1 MKRIRRTQVRE
12 HGAKALYRFT
22 SEYEEEPRRLKL
34 EINCN
39 EHFNVLDWVDFP
51 SEINI
56 PWFSG
61 KTAITTYSI
70 NELLGTKLR
79 AIYQRSKGRDIV
91 DLDYSRRNIEL
102 DLDEIIKYFQA
113 YIKFSVGKVPSQK
126 EFLQNIEAKEKDLSF
141 TGDMEGLLRPEIHY
155 DQEEAFEWLK
165 EKLIEK
171 M

>member
-1 MKRIRRTQVRE
+1 M
-12 HGAKALYRFT
+12 
-22 SEYEEEPRRLKL
+22 
-34 EINCN
+34 
-39 EHFNVLDWVDFP
+39 LDWVEFP
-51 SEINI
+51 FEINN

-79 AIYQRSKGRDIV
+79 ALYQRSKGRDLF

-102 DLDEIIKYFQA
+102 DIDEIVKCFHA
-113 YIKFSVGKVPSQK
+113 YMKFSVGKAPSQK
-126 EFLQNIEAKEKDLSF
+126 EFLLNIEAKEQDPSF

-155 DQEEAFEWLK
+155 DQEAAFNWLK
-165 EKLIEK
+165 ETLIEK